1 MTFTSDL
8 LVERT
13 DVGGRQSV
21 KEQGK
26 WVWWID
32 CYGVCVQ
39 VSGGWVGGGLREWV
53 WWVRGV
59 GVAGEGSG
67 CGGWGSEWWVG
78 EWVWW
83 EGE

>member
-1 MTFTSDL
+1 M
-8 LVERT
+8 R
-13 DVGGRQSV
+13 
-21 KEQGK
+21 
-26 WVWWID
+26 
-32 CYGVCVQ
+32 